1 MNKGQ
6 EFEKSLLKSDYFND
20 SYFGDTQLY
29 SFVEQIKK
37 IKKILKNYDGLQEIK
52 ILEVGKGNGFVSN
65 FIKSMGFSVTTF
77 DINSNLEPDMIGDV
91 LELSTYFNDS
101 CFDLVLCSEVLEH
114 MELNSFEKALS
125 EIRKVSKKYV
135 FITLPEYKS
144 FSGFHFLIRLFNK
157 SKQIA
162 FFLPTKPSYK
172 MTPEHFWE
180 IDFDKNTTRKKIN
193 LSLNKFFV
201 IHDSGRFKLNPNHN
215 YFIMEIRNI

>member
-1 MNKGQ
+1 MGKGQ

-37 IKKILKNYDGLQEIK
+37 IRKILKNFNGSKEIK

-65 FIKSMGFSVTTF
+65 FIKSMGFSITTF
-77 DINSNLEPDMIGDV
+77 DINLNLEPDIVGDV
-91 LELSTYFNDS
+91 LELSSYFDDS
-101 CFDLVLCSEVLEH
+101 YFDLVLCSEVLEH
-114 MELNSFEKALS
+114 MELNNFEKALS
-125 EIRKVSKKYV
+125 EIQKVSKKYV

-144 FSGFHFLIRLFNK
+144 FLGFHFLIRLFNK

-162 FFLPTKPSYK
+162 FYFPVKPSYR

-180 IDFDKNTTRKKIN
+180 IDFDKHTTRKEIH
-193 LSLNKFFV
+193 LSLNKFFA
-201 IHDSGRFKLNPNHN
+201 ILDSDRFKLNPNHN
-215 YFIMEIRNI
+215 YFVMEVINN